1 MQAKIEHIQQD
12 NILNKFF
19 YFADYEDEQR
29 YSKYY
34 LQQHNKMMYLVY
46 VIVFSVNLSVIFKLI
61 FDSEIKDLVLLP
73 IFINQILVI
82 VIIISIKKQKDLYNK
97 LSCLINI
104 LFAIEVFFYERRFK
118 SSNLNDYYQLCG
130 FIIYG
135 SHNSL
140 MLSSQILYDSLGLV
154 INFSIYTYQIYKS
167 DRIIEILLMW
177 CIIIVTIYQ
186 KFQHHKFTRFLY
198 VSMQH
203 QQEWIDV
210 IENVL
215 PSAIISIQQ
224 GKSSTKSQNLKN
236 EQISNQQSS
245 QLPLDKPN
253 LVNNISFQ
261 KQKQTKFNQQQQGQI
276 SSIPLQTFLNVNSN
290 HDGQQIF
297 ENEFDKNIFNE
308 WNLNLVNGQS
318 KEIYSI
324 KDMNSFFDFAQNVL
338 IDTKEL
344 VMETSTAV
352 NGNISSPCHPFDGIN
367 KQLEQSNTAN
377 NQAIGGNLN
386 QLNRTQKLS
395 NFSHNEH
402 MSNIQSNLNIPN
414 QQNQLTL
421 AHVNN
426 NGNSIS
432 VSPARYSL
440 KGHTQTNIQEMTQSK
455 AFKKN
460 NNNEKSNPQTST
472 ENHLN
477 NQGQIFSGLMSLQGE
492 GGSSFVTLYKQL
504 QTLIEEYTY
513 TTKKHKFFIW
523 KLNGKYY
530 PPQQE
535 KAANEQNQGQHEKH
549 NQEKNKE
556 KPAISIQIKVCGFRG
571 KYTRIVL
578 CIDDISISEKIQM
591 YQSYDKYKDLV
602 LANAAHD
609 LRQPLTALNYT
620 ILEAK
625 KLFKKLK
632 GQNIYSF
639 LYQYHPDQFYMLAEM
654 NPDLNNLMASNL
666 TTSKINLTETIVQ
679 QLQNNY
685 QLLGVKPTLAPDS
698 TDFQMIFDLLEMADV
713 SGSSLKYLINDIL
726 DHAKLREGKL
736 QVNFKECLLSQII
749 QFTKKMFDFSFKEK
763 GIKYRIINQADLASD
778 YICTDQQRL
787 QQVLVNLISNSLKFT
802 PSNKYIILHITKVI
816 KQVHN
821 REVSLLKISVLDQGC
836 GMSNEQ
842 LQQIFKPYVSFNNNN
857 LNIEGIGLG
866 LNICRSI
873 IGLLGPY
880 PKLYVKSKQNEG
892 TKFSFY
898 IYHQLRKGS
907 ATNRPGMNKKLSQLV
922 NNTKK
927 TINNEG
933 TKNTIDNTKKEGE
946 IKINSHVNTSLHKG
960 IENDL
965 DQITTKR
972 RTQHKK
978 LSNSLESF
986 NDVLEKNRVQS
997 IIDNTSRSYSQ
1008 IELKENPNHNIEEQ
1022 QNHQQIKQTMNANDS
1037 KQNHSNLK
1045 LSVSKDQEQA
1055 GKECNYFNNINESI
1069 EGENS
1074 SSSDMDNY
1082 SNEEGDE
1089 DDDERNSKLNMTSII
1104 MQLPD
1109 LDEQQS
1115 DQEIQSPLSKPSR
1128 RNLLQKYSQTGKL
1141 TNPISFLNSQHTF
1154 YNQSRTTPKQTENR
1168 YSLNSTFQN
1177 DKKINL
1183 EENSF
1188 MNTNTNKSF
1197 IREPSDFYNSKRD
1210 ASQDNIQA
1218 PAHNVSFN
1226 NALQSDCFLINKQQQ
1241 QSIVGNNNLKAN
1253 QGSTMKLSIQPINS
1267 ANALPVSGQFYPA
1280 QSNSNNTNNTS
1291 LYSFSNQNQ
1300 LKNSQGAGNQKE
1312 EQPNQQE
1319 SQAQNNIIM
1328 NYFSKQNQNF
1338 IDSQYSYRGQSKP
1351 AYINSAFMP
1360 AASSQMTN
1368 NSFNNTYIHSTKTGS
1383 VQRNSKNLGY
1393 HSNHSSSNNLNNNM
1407 KQKRQYK
1414 NLPPILTQFKKKYP
1428 NALNE
1433 MDQSTGSFIMNNQ
1446 KEELQVLIADDDP
1459 FNISILKMML
1469 KKSDQFT
1476 FQIKDCNNGSESLSE
1491 FQKRN
1496 NSSSSKAFSLVISDI
1511 NMPVMDGIQSTKQM
1525 RKLIS
1530 EQNFQKAVFIGV
1542 SGMDQETIANDP
1554 DLKEDF
1560 KVFDVV
1566 LSKPFNQ
1573 QEIINTINQYFLDFY

>member
-46 VIVFSVNLSVIFKLI
+46 VIVFCVNLSVIFKLI
-61 FDSEIKDLVLLP
+61 FDSDIKDLVLLP
-73 IFINQILVI
+73 IFINQMLVI
-82 VIIISIKKQKDLYNK
+82 VIIISIKKQRDLYNK

-104 LFAIEVFFYERRFK
+104 IFAIEVFFYEKRFK
-118 SSNLNDYYQLCG
+118 SSYLNDYYQLCG

-140 MLSSQILYDSLGLV
+140 MLSSQILYDSLGLF

-167 DRIIEILLMW
+167 DRLIEILLMW

-224 GKSSTKSQNLKN
+224 GKSSTKLSSLKN
-236 EQISNQQSS
+236 DQISNQQSS
-245 QLPLDKPN
+245 QLPLEKPK
-253 LVNNISFQ
+253 LANNMSFQ
-261 KQKQTKFNQQQQGQI
+261 KKTLPKLNQHQGQM
-276 SSIPLQTFLNVNSN
+276 SSIPLQTLLNANSN

-297 ENEFDKNIFNE
+297 ENEFEKNIFNQ

-324 KDMNSFFDFAQNVL
+324 KDMNSFFNFAQNVM

-352 NGNISSPCHPFDGIN
+352 NGNISFPLHPFDGIN
-367 KQLEQSNTAN
+367 KQMDQSNIAN
-377 NQAIGGNLN
+377 NQAFAANLN
-386 QLNRTQKLS
+386 QLNGAQKISKIS
-395 NFSHNEH
+395 NNEH
-402 MSNIQSNLNIPN
+402 NSNIQSNLNIPIQN
-414 QQNQLTL
+414 NQLTL

-426 NGNSIS
+426 NQNSIS

-440 KGHTQTNIQEMTQSK
+440 KGHTQSNIQDMTQSK
-455 AFKKN
+455 AFKKISI
-460 NNNEKSNPQTST
+460 NEKSNPQAIT

-477 NQGQIFSGLMSLQGE
+477 NQGQGQLFSGLMSLHGE

-513 TTKKHKFFIW
+513 TTKKPKFFIW

-535 KAANEQNQGQHEKH
+535 KANEQNQLHEKH

-632 GQNIYSF
+632 SQNIYSF

-654 NPDLNNLMASNL
+654 NPELNKLIANNL
-666 TTSKINLTETIVQ
+666 TTSKINLAETITQ

-698 TDFQMIFDLLEMADV
+698 TYFQMIFDLLEMADV

-802 PSNKYIILHITKVI
+802 PTNKYIILHITKVI

-907 ATNRPGMNKKLSQLV
+907 TTNRSGMNEKLSQLV

-946 IKINSHVNTSLHKG
+946 IKLNNHVTTSLHKG

-1008 IELKENPNHNIEEQ
+1008 IELKENQNHNIEEQ
-1022 QNHQQIKQTMNANDS
+1022 QNHQQIKHTMDAIVS

-1055 GKECNYFNNINESI
+1055 GNEYNCFKNINESI
-1069 EGENS
+1069 DGENS
-1074 SSSDMDNY
+1074 SSSDIENCT
-1082 SNEEGDE
+1082 NEEGDE
-1089 DDDERNSKLNMTSII
+1089 DDERNSKLNMTSII

-1115 DQEIQSPLSKPSR
+1115 DQEVQSPLSKPSR
-1128 RNLLQKYSQTGKL
+1128 RNLLQKYCQSGKL
-1141 TNPISFLNSQHTF
+1141 TNPISFLNSQITN
-1154 YNQSRTTPKQTENR
+1154 YNQSRITPKQTDNIN
-1168 YSLNSTFQN
+1168 SLNSTFQN
-1177 DKKINL
+1177 EKKTNL
-1183 EENSF
+1183 TEGNSF
-1188 MNTNTNKSF
+1188 MNINTNKSF
-1197 IREPSDFYNSKRD
+1197 IREPPDFNNSKRD
-1210 ASQDNIQA
+1210 ASQDNFQA
-1218 PAHNVSFN
+1218 TAHNVSFN
-1226 NALQSDCFLINKQQQ
+1226 NAMQSDCFLINKQQQ
-1241 QSIVGNNNLKAN
+1241 SSNVGNNNIKAN
-1253 QGSTMKLSIQPINS
+1253 QSSTMKLSIQPINS
-1267 ANALPVSGQFYPA
+1267 ANALPASGQFYPA

-1291 LYSFSNQNQ
+1291 FFSFSNQNQ
-1300 LKNSQGAGNQKE
+1300 LKNSQNGNNQKE

-1319 SQAQNNIIM
+1319 NQAQNNIIT
-1328 NYFSKQNQNF
+1328 NYFSKQNYNF
-1338 IDSQYSYRGQSKP
+1338 IDSQHSYRGQSKP
-1351 AYINSAFMP
+1351 AHVNSAFMP

-1368 NSFNNTYIHSTKTGS
+1368 NSFNNAYIHSTKTDS
-1383 VQRNSKNLGY
+1383 VQRNSKNSGY
-1393 HSNHSSSNNLNNNM
+1393 HSSNSSLHNLNNNL
-1407 KQKRQYK
+1407 KQKKQHK
-1414 NLPPILTQFKKKYP
+1414 NLPPILTQFQKKYP

-1446 KEELQVLIADDDP
+1446 KEELQVLLADDDP

-1496 NSSSSKAFSLVISDI
+1496 FPSSSKVFSLVISDV
-1511 NMPVMDGIQSTKQM
+1511 NMPVMDGVQSTQQM
-1525 RKLIS
+1525 RKLIQ

-1542 SGMDQETIANDP
+1542 SGMDQQTIANDP

-1566 LSKPFNQ
+1566 LSKPFNE

>member
-46 VIVFSVNLSVIFKLI
+46 IIVFCVNLSVIFKLI

-82 VIIISIKKQKDLYNK
+82 VIIISIKKQRDLYNK

-154 INFSIYTYQIYKS
+154 INFSIYTYQLYKS
-167 DRIIEILLMW
+167 ERIIEVLLMW

-224 GKSSTKSQNLKN
+224 GKSSTKSQSLKN
-236 EQISNQQSS
+236 EPISNQQSS
-245 QLPLDKPN
+245 QLPQEKPN

-261 KQKQTKFNQQQQGQI
+261 KQKQTKSNQHQGQTP
-276 SSIPLQTFLNVNSN
+276 SIPLQTLLNANSN

-297 ENEFDKNIFNE
+297 ENEFDKNIFKE

-324 KDMNSFFDFAQNVL
+324 KDMNSFFNFAQNVL

-352 NGNISSPCHPFDGIN
+352 NGNISSPLHPFEIN
-367 KQLEQSNTAN
+367 KQLDQSNSTN
-377 NQAIGGNLN
+377 NQANATNLN
-386 QLNRTQKLS
+386 QLNGAQKI
-395 NFSHNEH
+395 
-402 MSNIQSNLNIPN
+402 SNISNHEHAQSNINIP
-414 QQNQLTL
+414 NQLTL

-426 NGNSIS
+426 NGNSIAI
-432 VSPARYSL
+432 SPVRYSL
-440 KGHTQTNIQEMTQSK
+440 KGHTQTNFQDLTQSK
-455 AFKKN
+455 MLKKI
-460 NNNEKSNPQTST
+460 NNNEKSNQQTLT

-477 NQGQIFSGLMSLQGE
+477 NQGQVFSGLVSLHGE

-504 QTLIEEYTY
+504 QTLVEEYTY
-513 TTKKHKFFIW
+513 TTKKPKFFIW

-535 KAANEQNQGQHEKH
+535 KGNEQNQQNEKNH
-549 NQEKNKE
+549 QEKNKE

-578 CIDDISISEKIQM
+578 CVDDISISEKIQM

-632 GQNIYSF
+632 SQNIYSF
-639 LYQYHPDQFYMLAEM
+639 LYQYHPDQFYMLAEL
-654 NPDLNNLMASNL
+654 NPDLNNLILNNL
-666 TTSKINLTETIVQ
+666 TTSKINQAETIIQ

-836 GMSNEQ
+836 GMSSEQ

-907 ATNRPGMNKKLSQLV
+907 TTNRPGMNKKLSQLV

-927 TINNEG
+927 TINEG

-946 IKINSHVNTSLHKG
+946 IKTNNHVTTSLHKG

-986 NDVLEKNRVQS
+986 NDVIEKNRVQS

-1008 IELKENPNHNIEEQ
+1008 IELKENNNQNHNHNIEDQ
-1022 QNHQQIKQTMNANDS
+1022 QNHQQIKETLNVIDC
-1037 KQNHSNLK
+1037 KQDNISHK
-1045 LSVSKDQEQA
+1045 LSASNDQEQA
-1055 GKECNYFNNINESI
+1055 EKECNCFNNINESI
-1069 EGENS
+1069 DGENNT
-1074 SSSDMDNY
+1074 SSDMDNCT
-1082 SNEEGDE
+1082 SEGGDE
-1089 DDDERNSKLNMTSII
+1089 DDERNSKLNMTSII

-1128 RNLLQKYSQTGKL
+1128 RNLLQKYSQTGTL
-1141 TNPISFLNSQHTF
+1141 INPISTLNTQNTQ
-1154 YNQSRTTPKQTENR
+1154 YNKSRITPKQSDNIN
-1168 YSLNSTFQN
+1168 SLNSTFQN
-1177 DKKINL
+1177 EKKTNL
-1183 EENSF
+1183 TEDNSF
-1188 MNTNTNKSF
+1188 MNINTNKSF
-1197 IREPSDFYNSKRD
+1197 IKEPPDFYNSKRD
-1210 ASQDNIQA
+1210 ISQDNIQA

-1241 QSIVGNNNLKAN
+1241 QQNAG
-1253 QGSTMKLSIQPINS
+1253 TMKLSIQQMNS
-1267 ANALPVSGQFYPA
+1267 TNALPVSGQFYPA

-1300 LKNSQGAGNQKE
+1300 LKNSQYVGNQKE
-1312 EQPNQQE
+1312 EQQNQQE
-1319 SQAQNNIIM
+1319 NQVQNNIIM
-1328 NYFSKQNQNF
+1328 NYFSKQNYNF

-1351 AYINSAFMP
+1351 AYVNSAFMP

-1383 VQRNSKNLGY
+1383 VQRVSKNLGY
-1393 HSNHSSSNNLNNNM
+1393 HSNNSSSNNLNNNM
-1407 KQKRQYK
+1407 KQKLQYK

-1433 MDQSTGSFIMNNQ
+1433 MDQSTGSFVVNNQ

-1496 NSSSSKAFSLVISDI
+1496 NPSSSKAFSLVISDI
-1511 NMPVMDGIQSTKQM
+1511 HMPVMDGFESTKQM
-1525 RKLIS
+1525 RKLIQ
-1530 EQNFQKAVFIGV
+1530 EQSFQKTVFIGV

-1566 LSKPFNQ
+1566 LSKPFNE